1 MRKLTFFASLA
12 TIVASLGLAT
22 LTTSDAQAT
31 TPCVTKEFKTKL
43 AADACAKG
51 GQPAAKDAM
60 KKFMK
65 EAKIKSCNQ
74 CHSKLAP
81 KYELKADGLDQF
93 KKAGGELL
101 TK

>member
-1 MRKLTFFASLA
+1 MRKLTFFASVA
-12 TIVASLGLAT
+12 TIVASLGIAS
-22 LTTSDAQAT
+22 LTSSDAQAVN
-31 TPCVTKEFKTKL
+31 PCVTKEFKTKL
-43 AADACAKG
+43 AKDACAKG
-51 GQPAAKDAM
+51 GQPAAKDVM

-81 KYELKADGLDQF
+81 KYELKPDGVEQF

>member
-1 MRKLTFFASLA
+1 MRKFTFFASIA
-12 TIVASLGLAT
+12 TIVASLGIASLTAT
-22 LTTSDAQAT
+22 DAQAVT
-31 TPCVTKEFKTKL
+31 ACVTKEFKTKL
-43 AADACAKG
+43 AKDACTKG

-65 EAKIKSCNQ
+65 DAKIKSCNQ

-81 KYELKADGLDQF
+81 KYELKADGVDQF

-101 TK
+101 AK

>member
-1 MRKLTFFASLA
+1 MRKLTFFASIA

-22 LTTSDAQAT
+22 LTSTDAQAV
-31 TPCVTKEFKTKL
+31 TPCVTKQFKTKL
-43 AADACAKG
+43 AQESCAKG
-51 GQPAAKDAM
+51 GQPEAKAAM

-65 EAKIKSCNQ
+65 AAKIKSCNQ

-81 KYELKADGLDQF
+81 KYELKADGVEQF
-93 KKAGGELL
+93 EKAGGELL